1 MLPVDVTKSPL
12 CPSGPKKTP
21 KVTARVGLV
30 KMEVFM
36 SSIEVALWVI
46 AVEIAVV
53 VVAGVIFLLKFSKRT
68 DATLSETQSLVKNL
82 EEKVDSI
89 GKELEDTVKNATGA
103 TVHLKKTLE
112 NTEKAT
118 RFLNTALPIISL
130 VLLWRGISIPFPSK
144 VSVGSSNSGKR
155 EGGVMNTLNN
165 IGKLALGITQGYSI
179 YKKYFVSRGGD
190 RNERRKKR

>member
-1 MLPVDVTKSPL
+1 
-12 CPSGPKKTP
+12 
-21 KVTARVGLV
+21 
-30 KMEVFM
+30 M

-53 VVAGVIFLLKFSKRT
+53 VVAGVFFLLKFFKRT

-82 EEKVDSI
+82 ESKVDSI
-89 GKELEDTVKNATGA
+89 GKELEDTAKNATGA

-130 VLLWRGISIPFPSK
+130 VLLWRGISIPLPSK
-144 VSVGSSNSGKR
+144 VSLGSSNSTGKK

-179 YKKYFVSRGGD
+179 YKKYFGSRGGE
-190 RNERRKKR
+190 RNERRKKQ